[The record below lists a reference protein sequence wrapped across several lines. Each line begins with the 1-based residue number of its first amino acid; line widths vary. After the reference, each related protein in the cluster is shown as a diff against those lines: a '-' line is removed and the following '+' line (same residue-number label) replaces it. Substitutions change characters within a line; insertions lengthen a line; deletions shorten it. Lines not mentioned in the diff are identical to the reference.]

1 MSIQNTRRRNGSI
14 RRLVNT
20 MTTIVEIRELR
31 KLQRRVR
38 TIFGCIEDLRM
49 DLALCGLPGL
59 CSMARDAKDA
69 LARLDTAL
77 EERVHGI

>member
-1 MSIQNTRRRNGSI
+1 
-14 RRLVNT
+14 
-20 MTTIVEIRELR
+20 MTTIAEKTVKITFNPEVRELR

-38 TIFGCIEDLRM
+38 TNFRRIEDLRM

-69 LARLDTAL
+69 LDRLDTAL